1 MGLEPGF
8 WTQDPEQDQKSEN
21 VAKTRSQT
29 INNRGPSPKP
39 SGLRGRVLRTT
50 EEPEAPNQALELPE
64 LWRHD
69 AGPWR
74 VIRAMGC
81 HVADFG
87 SEISAVP
94 AGPGGQGWFPGLQKK
109 SD

>member
-8 WTQDPEQDQKSEN
+8 WAQHPEQDQKSEN

-29 INNRGPSPKP
+29 INNRGASPKP

-50 EEPEAPNQALELPE
+50 EEPEAPNQAPDLPE

-87 SEISAVP
+87 SEVPAVP
-94 AGPGGQGWFPGLQKK
+94 AGPGGPGWFPRLKGK
-109 SD
+109 SS